1 MNRPESGPRVLLK
14 HLREV
19 MAEALEAQEQ
29 LDKIV
34 MHIAA
39 NMVADVCSVY
49 VLRSDDN
56 LELYASVGLNPD
68 AVHEVSLKVGQ
79 GLVGTIAA
87 NARSLNLEDAQKHPA
102 FAYLPETGEEVFNS
116 FMGVPILR
124 AGRALGVLVVQ
135 NKEGRIFGDV
145 EIEAL
150 ETTAMVI
157 AELIAAGQ
165 LAGLGKQ
172 GSGLDLTR
180 PLMLTGVPLAEGIGF
195 GKVVLHEPRV
205 VVTDLFNEDAQGEIE
220 RLGAALGKLRI
231 SIDGLLQ
238 RGEVTKDGEHREV
251 LEAYRMFAND
261 RGWIRRMEE
270 AISNGLTAEAS
281 VEKVQSD
288 NRARMARQSDPY
300 LREHLHDLD
309 DLANRLLREL
319 MGKPHGPMD
328 ENITGD
334 FVIVARNMGAAELL
348 DYAGKNLRGLVLE
361 EAAPTSHVVIVAR
374 ALGIAVVGQLSDVIS
389 ISESNDTIIV
399 DGESGDVH
407 IRPTEEVEVSYAE
420 KVELLVRQQALYE
433 NMKNEPSLTK
443 DGVAI
448 DLLMNAGLLMD
459 LPQLE
464 NVNAA
469 GIGLFRTELQFMV
482 AASFPRPGEQEE
494 LYRSVIKAAN
504 GKPVTFRT
512 LDVGGDKVLPY
523 LRSVHEENPALG
535 WRAIRLSLDRP
546 GLIRTQVK
554 ALLKAADGGS
564 LKIMLPMVTE
574 VREITRAKEIIDH
587 EVELLKRFGHEMPTE
602 LKLGVMIEVPSLLW
616 QLDELMA
623 EVDFVSIGSNDLFQ
637 FIMASDR
644 GNAKISNRFS
654 PLSRPFL
661 RALHQIALK
670 ADEHETEFSLCGEIA
685 GQPLAAMALVALGYR
700 AISMS
705 PASLGPVKAMTLNLD
720 KSKLEPLLLDALAKP
735 SNDTPLLNCWR
746 TLPILMEFR
755 ISVAFATLIRFFFA
769 QFVRKPV
776 PTFRI
781 VL

>member
-1 MNRPESGPRVLLK
+1 MNDSPSGPRVLLK

-34 MHIAA
+34 QHIAA

-49 VLRSDDN
+49 VLRADDN
-56 LELYASVGLNPD
+56 LELYASLGLNPG
-68 AVHEVSLKVGQ
+68 AVHEVSLRIGQ

-87 NARSLNLEDAQKHPA
+87 NARALNLEDAKNHPA

-124 AGRALGVLVVQ
+124 AGRTLGVLVVQ
-135 NKEGRIFGDV
+135 NKEARVYDAV

-157 AELIAAGQ
+157 AELIAAGE
-165 LAGLGKQ
+165 LSGLGKK
-172 GSGLDLTR
+172 GSGLDISR
-180 PLMLTGVPLAEGIGF
+180 PVTLTGTPLADGIGF
-195 GKVVLHEPRV
+195 GKIVLHEPRV
-205 VVTDLFNEDAQGEIE
+205 VVKDLFNENAQGEIE
-220 RLGAALGKLRI
+220 RLENALDGLRI
-231 SIDGLLQ
+231 SIDGLMK
-238 RGEVTKDGEHREV
+238 RGEVPKEGEHREV

-261 RGWIRRMEE
+261 RGWVRRMEE
-270 AISNGLTAEAS
+270 AISNGLTAEAA

-288 NRARMARQSDPY
+288 NRARMMRQSDPY
-300 LREHLHDLD
+300 LRERLHDLD
-309 DLANRLLREL
+309 DLSNRLLREL
-319 MGKPHGPMD
+319 MGRPHGPID

-334 FVIVARNMGAAELL
+334 FVIVARTMGAAELL
-348 DYAGKNLRGLVLE
+348 DYAGDSLRGLVLE
-361 EAAPTSHVVIVAR
+361 EAAQTSHVVIVAR
-374 ALGIAVVGQLSDVIS
+374 ALGIPVVGQLSDIVS
-389 ISESNDTIIV
+389 ITERNDTIIV
-399 DGESGDVH
+399 DGESGAVH
-407 IRPTEEVEVSYAE
+407 IRPPNEVEVSYAE
-420 KVELLVRQQALYE
+420 KVELRVRQQALYE
-433 NMKNEPSLTK
+433 NMKNVPSLTK
-443 DGVAI
+443 DGVEI

-494 LYRSVIKAAN
+494 LYRSVISAAN

-546 GLIRTQVK
+546 GLIRTQIK
-554 ALLKAADGGS
+554 ALLKAADGGV
-564 LKIMLPMVTE
+564 LRVMLPMVTE
-574 VREITRAKEIIDH
+574 VREITRAKEIINH
-587 EVELLKRFGHEMPTE
+587 EVDLLTRFGHKMPSD

-616 QLDELMA
+616 QMDELMQ
-623 EVDFVSIGSNDLFQ
+623 EVDFVSVGSNDLFQ
-637 FIMASDR
+637 FVMASDR
-644 GNAKISNRFS
+644 GNAKISKRFS

-661 RALHQIALK
+661 RVLRQIAVK
-670 ADEHETEFSLCGEIA
+670 ADEHKIPFSLCGEIA
-685 GQPLAAMALVALGYR
+685 GDPLAAMALVALGYR

-705 PASLGPVKAMTLNLD
+705 PASLGPVKAMILNLD
-720 KSKLEPLLLDALAKP
+720 RSKLEPLLLDALSKP
-735 SNDTPLLNCWR
+735 SNDYTIVELL
-746 TLPILMEFR
+746 
-755 ISVAFATLIRFFFA
+755 VDFADSHG
-769 QFVRKPV
+769 V
-776 PTFRI
+776 PY
-781 VL
+781 

>member
-328 ENITGD
+328 ENISGD

-705 PASLGPVKAMTLNLD
+705 PASLGPVKAMILNLD

-735 SNDTPLLNCWR
+735 SNDYTIVELL
-746 TLPILMEFR
+746 ED
-755 ISVAFATLIRFFFA
+755 FADSHGI
-769 QFVRKPV
+769 PY
-776 PTFRI
+776 
-781 VL
+781 

>member
-328 ENITGD
+328 ENISGD

-448 DLLMNAGLLMD
+448 DLLINAGLLMD

-523 LRSVHEENPALG
+523 LRSIHEENPALG

-574 VREITRAKEIIDH
+574 VREIIRAKEIINH

-705 PASLGPVKAMTLNLD
+705 PASLGPVKAMILNLD

-735 SNDTPLLNCWR
+735 SNDYTIVELL
-746 TLPILMEFR
+746 
-755 ISVAFATLIRFFFA
+755 VDFADSHGI
-769 QFVRKPV
+769 PY
-776 PTFRI
+776 
-781 VL
+781 

>member
-705 PASLGPVKAMTLNLD
+705 PASLGPVKAMILNLD

-735 SNDTPLLNCWR
+735 SNDYTIVELL
-746 TLPILMEFR
+746 ED
-755 ISVAFATLIRFFFA
+755 FADSHGI
-769 QFVRKPV
+769 PY
-776 PTFRI
+776 
-781 VL
+781 